1 MELFIKD
8 SLTKFLFYLPVG
20 KAVGT
25 FIGYNCNIITMG
37 KAAFMHTIKLP
48 DEPFD
53 LVSFYCIPNLLA
65 YSYPQSGNIK
75 PVLLKDDGKMPSAIS
90 LS

>member
-1 MELFIKD
+1 MELFIQD
-8 SLTKFLFYLPVG
+8 NLTKFFFYLPVG

-25 FIGYNCNIITMG
+25 FISYNYNIITLG
-37 KAAFMHTIKLP
+37 KAAFMCTIKLP

-65 YSYPQSGNIK
+65 YGYPQSGNIK
-75 PVLLKDDGKMPSAIS
+75 PVLLKDDGKMPCTIS